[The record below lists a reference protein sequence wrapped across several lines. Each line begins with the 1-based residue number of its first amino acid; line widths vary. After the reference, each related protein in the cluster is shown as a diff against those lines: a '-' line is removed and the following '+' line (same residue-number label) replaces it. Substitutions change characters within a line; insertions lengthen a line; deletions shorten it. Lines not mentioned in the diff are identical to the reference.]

1 MPPRV
6 RWRTPVL
13 PACITGK
20 TAQDWRYGQSALPC
34 FTTSDTLPSA
44 QPALLLL
51 LPLPGLIGMATV
63 RPPFSA
69 ALLLPVLILVPVWLG
84 ATPSSG
90 SLLPWLDGAGSPLA
104 DRFPDPF
111 RILEHVTFGLDRDD
125 MEVVTHA
132 RVDWK
137 ETPTHHHIMIDVPG
151 LRKEELK
158 IEVEEN
164 RILRVSGERRREEE
178 KKDEH
183 WHRVE
188 RSYGKFWRQFRLP
201 DNADLDSVSAKLE
214 DGVLTVAL
222 PKLAPEKI
230 RGPRV
235 VSIAGGD
242 DAGDKEKLRGSSSE
256 AKKVD
261 L

>member
-1 MPPRV
+1 MR
-6 RWRTPVL
+6 
-13 PACITGK
+13 PAFSV
-20 TAQDWRYGQSALPC
+20 A
-34 FTTSDTLPSA
+34 
-44 QPALLLL
+44 LL
-51 LPLPGLIGMATV
+51 LPL
-63 RPPFSA
+63 
-69 ALLLPVLILVPVWLG
+69 LLLVPVWLG

-90 SLLPWLDGAGSPLA
+90 SLLPWLDRAGSPLS

-111 RILEHVTFGLDRDD
+111 RILEHIPFGVDRDD
-125 MEVVTHA
+125 TAVVTHA

-151 LRKEELK
+151 LKKEELK

-242 DAGDKEKLRGSSSE
+242 DAGDKEKLQGSSSE

>member
-1 MPPRV
+1 M
-6 RWRTPVL
+6 
-13 PACITGK
+13 
-20 TAQDWRYGQSALPC
+20 
-34 FTTSDTLPSA
+34 
-44 QPALLLL
+44 
-51 LPLPGLIGMATV
+51 

-69 ALLLPVLILVPVWLG
+69 ALLLPLLLLVPVWLG

-90 SLLPWLDGAGSPLA
+90 LLLPWLDRAGSPLS

-111 RILEHVTFGLDRDD
+111 RILEHIPFGLDRDD
-125 MEVVTHA
+125 ME
-132 RVDWK
+132 
-137 ETPTHHHIMIDVPG
+137 
-151 LRKEELK
+151 
-158 IEVEEN
+158 
-164 RILRVSGERRREEE
+164 
-178 KKDEH
+178 
-183 WHRVE
+183 
-188 RSYGKFWRQFRLP
+188 FRLP

-230 RGPRV
+230 SGPRV

-242 DAGDKEKLRGSSSE
+242 DAGDKEKLQGSSSE

>member
-1 MPPRV
+1 MDQ
-6 RWRTPVL
+6 
-13 PACITGK
+13 AG
-20 TAQDWRYGQSALPC
+20 G
-34 FTTSDTLPSA
+34 
-44 QPALLLL
+44 
-51 LPLPGLIGMATV
+51 PL
-63 RPPFSA
+63 S
-69 ALLLPVLILVPVWLG
+69 
-84 ATPSSG
+84 
-90 SLLPWLDGAGSPLA
+90 

-111 RILEHVTFGLDRDD
+111 RILEHIPFGLDRDD
-125 MEVVTHA
+125 MAVVTHA
-132 RVDWK
+132 R
-137 ETPTHHHIMIDVPG
+137 
-151 LRKEELK
+151 

-214 DGVLTVAL
+214 DGVLTVTL

-242 DAGDKEKLRGSSSE
+242 DAGDKEKLQGSSSPRATGPWATTSGSLSTSSISAPVTSAE
-256 AKKVD
+256 LPRHDGPNPSPNRNPNPDPNRAARCRGAAVRSPAD
-261 L
+261 LLLLLGSTPPEGGIPLVPLLFGASTDPPLTTLFWYSSPLSVPD